1 MPAKTASAKPASP
14 RVRATSPTVTVRTS
28 TATLADA
35 APKGAD
41 LAVALSPGEEGPA
54 LEPEARTVAAALGLD
69 LDAAVRRDKATG
81 KAGEAIAV
89 PAGERTFHLI
99 GVGDGSA
106 RSLRAAGAAL
116 ARAAK
121 GVSEVATSIVAGRS
135 PSDIRAFS
143 EAIGLASYS
152 YDAKKTEPKPT
163 ALRTVV
169 LTGMSKPGD
178 AVERAAVVAEAV
190 RRCRDLVNT
199 PSLEK
204 TPAWLADQA
213 VKLAAASGVD
223 VRIRDEKQL
232 AAEGFGGV
240 VAVGMGST
248 RPPRLIELTYSPR
261 GAKKH
266 VVLVGKGITYDTGGL
281 SIKPTEGMVTMKTDM
296 AGGAVVIAVL
306 CALRDLGVKVKVTGL
321 VPAAENM
328 PSGSAQ
334 RPGDVIRHYDG
345 TTVEVLNTDAEGRL
359 VLADGLSYAVR
370 NLKPDVLVDLA
381 TLTGAASLGL
391 GRIHGALFA
400 TEDVLAGELLAAS
413 QVGGEQTWRM
423 PLVEDYRDTM
433 DSDIADL
440 RNIGTPDHHFQGGAI
455 TAALFLREFTGGLP
469 WAHFDIA
476 GPARAEKDDGEIT
489 KGASGYG
496 VRILLRW
503 LESR

>member
-1 MPAKTASAKPASP
+1 VLGK
-14 RVRATSPTVTVRTS
+14 
-28 TATLADA
+28 DA
-35 APKGAD
+35 P
-41 LAVALSPGEEGPA
+41 AVAKA
-54 LEPEARTVAAALGLD
+54 FAVDLEAALKR
-69 LDAAVRRDKATG
+69 AKATG
-81 KAGEAIAV
+81 KAGEAEAV
-89 PAGERTFHLI
+89 PAGEHTIHLI
-99 GVGDGSA
+99 GIGDGSP

-121 GVSEVATSIVAGRS
+121 GTATVATSMVAGLS
-135 PSDIRAFS
+135 PSEVRAFA

-152 YDAKKTEPKPT
+152 YDAKKTDPKPT

-169 LTGMSKPGD
+169 LSGLSKPGD
-178 AVERAAVVAEAV
+178 AVERAAVVAQAV

-213 VKLAAASGVD
+213 ARMAKASGVD
-223 VRIRDEKQL
+223 VRIRDEKDL
-232 AAEGFGGV
+232 LAEGFGGV
-240 VAVGMGST
+240 IGVGMGSV
-248 RPPRLIELTYSPR
+248 RPPRLIELSYSPR

-334 RPGDVIRHYDG
+334 RPGDVIEQYGG

-359 VLADGLSYAVR
+359 VLADGLAYAVA
-370 NLKPDVLVDLA
+370 NLRPDVLVDLA

-400 TEDVLAGELLAAS
+400 TDDVLAGELLAAS

-423 PLVEDYRDTM
+423 PLVEDYRPTM

-496 VRILLRW
+496 VRTLLRW